1 VHSCRPCSQDPDCLG
16 EKPGRER
23 KDGKVTAY
31 ERVVQLSLLL
41 LGGLKKL
48 QMQVFDQLAGT
59 TGNGLETLGLSSSGV
74 KVGWISIQSSTEPVI
89 QPAQF
94 GPESNQ
100 SSHLVTNQGPGCDVT
115 ATELWVP
122 WEQGGVN
129 TMNHI
134 RPLCW

>member
-1 VHSCRPCSQDPDCLG
+1 M
-16 EKPGRER
+16 
-23 KDGKVTAY
+23 
-31 ERVVQLSLLL
+31 SLIVRLYL
-41 LGGLKKL
+41 YGHVSKCGLYVCVCCAA
-48 QMQVFDQLAGT
+48 Q
-59 TGNGLETLGLSSSGV
+59 
-74 KVGWISIQSSTEPVI
+74 VGWISIQSSTEPVI

-100 SSHLVTNQGPGCDVT
+100 GSHLVTNQGPGCDVT